1 MIPEDSVLKRHYL
14 TELKSKQ
21 TINFENFMKA
31 TEKYKQGLV
40 TIEKVDSIDLSVPDN
55 KPEYY
60 PFWSNE
66 VLIPLIGF
74 VFMMAVI
81 FI

>member
-21 TINFENFMKA
+21 TLNFENFMKA
-31 TEKYKQGLV
+31 TEKYKQGDV
-40 TIEKVDSIDLSVPDN
+40 SVERVDAIDLSVNEQPT
-55 KPEYY
+55 YY

-74 VFMMAVI
+74 VFMMAVV
-81 FI
+81 FL

>member
-21 TINFENFMKA
+21 TLNFENFMKA
-31 TEKYKQGLV
+31 TEKYKQGDV
-40 TIEKVDSIDLSVPDN
+40 AVERVEAIDLSVKEQPA
-55 KPEYY
+55 YY
-60 PFWSNE
+60 PFWSNA

-74 VFMMAVI
+74 VFMMAVV
-81 FI
+81 FL